1 MISSVQSIPVE
12 FGNACFKV
20 YKISVGNVGKNMPK
34 IHCHKYYEIHF
45 ALSGKKVYQFN
56 DKQIELTANQM
67 LIIPP
72 ETTHTRIDDLAEN
85 YNCSVLE
92 LALEKIQGTPDLYA
106 SLKETLAIQSL
117 KPLTFNAEIFENLN
131 KFKNLDQNSY
141 CELKTSA
148 YLVINSLIAY
158 LGAVKSKNNSRP
170 NCDDLGV
177 LMDSLIN
184 KGATLKEIALE
195 INYTER
201 HTARL
206 IRQRYGETLTSLNKK
221 RKEN

>member
-12 FGNACFKV
+12 FGNALFKV
-20 YKISVGNVGKNMPK
+20 YKISVGNIGKHIPSV
-34 IHCHKYYEIHF
+34 HSHKYYEIHF
-45 ALSGKKVYQFN
+45 AINGKHVYQFN
-56 DKQIELTANQM
+56 DSQVELTANQM

-72 ETTHTRIDDLAEN
+72 ETIHTRIDDFDKN

-92 LALEKIQGTPDLYA
+92 FALEKTSNSPELYDNV
-106 SLKETLAIQSL
+106 KETLATKSL
-117 KPLTFNAEIFENLN
+117 KPINFNTEIFDNLN
-131 KFKNLDQNSY
+131 RFKNLDQNYY

-148 YLVINSLIAY
+148 YILINCLITSLSA
-158 LGAVKSKNNSRP
+158 LKSKNNTQSK
-170 NCDDLGV
+170 CDDLGV
-177 LMDSLIN
+177 LMDTLIN

-206 IRQRYGETLTSLNKK
+206 INQRYGQTLTSLNKN
-221 RKEN
+221 RKQK